1 MRTKKILA
9 SIALLMSLLLPALQ
23 GWAEESCAKDV
34 CVETVQEGTTVAFT
48 VKNLQAADA
57 TVTFKVELTNMVASE
72 PMPHTL
78 TVQGKSTRKAFTLSI
93 DDDAKAWRY
102 QYWFHWIT
110 GSKDAKHDDE
120 SVYALPY
127 HSDAAFKVI
136 QAFHGTYSHFGE
148 QEYAIDWEMPEG
160 TAILAARAGV
170 VVGVKEDE
178 DRGGASE
185 TYRDYA
191 NYVRVRHSDGTIG
204 EYVHLRKDGAT
215 VNVGDAVAAGD
226 QLGFSGNTGF
236 SSTPHLHFWVFKA
249 VDGYTRASF
258 PIRFKTREGS
268 PIRLK
273 QGRKYTAK

>member
-1 MRTKKILA
+1 MRTKKFLA
-9 SIALLMSLLLPALQ
+9 SIALLMSLLLPASQ

-72 PMPHTL
+72 PMPYTL
-78 TVQGKSTRKAFTLSI
+78 TVQGKSSRQAFTLSI
-93 DDDAKAWRY
+93 EDDAKAWRY

-110 GSKDAKHDDE
+110 GSKDAKYDDE
-120 SVYALPY
+120 YAYALPY
-127 HSDAAFKVI
+127 HSGAAFKVI

-178 DRGGASE
+178 ER
-185 TYRDYA
+185 
-191 NYVRVRHSDGTIG
+191 

-215 VNVGDAVAAGD
+215 VNIGDAVAAGD

-236 SSTPHLHFWVFKA
+236 SSTPHLHFWIFKA
-249 VDGYTRASF
+249 LDGYTRASF
-258 PIRFKTREGS
+258 PIRFKTHEGS